1 MDEDIP
7 EDINMDANEN
17 ELNENVNENSNSNF
31 NSNSGLNSGNQR
43 SRSKSNKNSGSKGK
57 NKNKKNKKKKQPF
70 LISVSEDSS
79 YPKVKITI
87 NACSFCDEYM
97 MPIWCPKNVYIKFAV
112 EGKWRIDKKYDYTNS
127 RGLPSNNCKGFN
139 YGALIGRIGKGE
151 NFLIVDKSTILVK
164 KEGPL
169 FLRQNL
175 PKRVKLEPE
184 GKLIV
189 TVYDGQY
196 MEIQDINEKIG
207 WIENGNINVNQSE
220 KNNSNN
226 NINIIST
233 NKNNEINEKELEKGL
248 ISNINNLRMNPTMYY
263 EKYISFNSKY
273 IWTKEYLE
281 KIKDEIR
288 DPLGEDKKANDYII
302 EYFNISKIQMLT
314 KKLHKN
320 KITETLSEM
329 DETLRYLIN
338 EEVGSTKIVKVK
350 SIITQKENPIDI
362 IVQYLLDKKY
372 RSNIFDPYSK
382 ALTIKIIKN
391 FYNNSAL
398 VVIVIIQDKD
408 NVLLDEPTSM

>member
-1 MDEDIP
+1 
-7 EDINMDANEN
+7 MDAIINIIN
-17 ELNENVNENSNSNF
+17 ELKADLGGTN
-31 NSNSGLNSGNQR
+31 
-43 SRSKSNKNSGSKGK
+43 
-57 NKNKKNKKKKQPF
+57 
-70 LISVSEDSS
+70 IS
-79 YPKVKITI
+79 
-87 NACSFCDEYM
+87 
-97 MPIWCPKNVYIKFAV
+97 
-112 EGKWRIDKKYDYTNS
+112 
-127 RGLPSNNCKGFN
+127 
-139 YGALIGRIGKGE
+139 
-151 NFLIVDKSTILVK
+151 
-164 KEGPL
+164 GPL
-169 FLRQNL
+169 DSIYEDECYSKINLSRNIFLL
-175 PKRVKLEPE
+175 
-184 GKLIV
+184 
-189 TVYDGQY
+189 TDGQVFDR
-196 MEIQDINEKIG
+196 EQC
-207 WIENGNINVNQSE
+207 
-220 KNNSNN
+220 
-226 NINIIST
+226 INIIST